1 MCMPAGS
8 SQPCRKGS
16 CTDWTGRSWLSC
28 NHPLARETGLP
39 EGQRAFGPHRARR
52 SPDEI
57 TAVRDAISRAGPTG
71 RINFAGMLDGD
82 ALDAAYCSSD
92 LFVMPSLYEGYGMA
106 LTGAMAHGLPR
117 VSTGGAAARTVP
129 HGTGIKAPSAGAAAL
144 SGLSPAGAERT
155 R

>member
-1 MCMPAGS
+1 M
-8 SQPCRKGS
+8 
-16 CTDWTGRSWLSC
+16 
-28 NHPLARETGLP
+28 
-39 EGQRAFGPHRARR
+39 
-52 SPDEI
+52 
-57 TAVRDAISRAGPTG
+57 RDAISRAGPTG